1 MKKRLHVVQPLV
13 RWAVLTTTLVV
24 LAACGGGGGGGSSE
38 PATPQQ
44 YPAAVPAT
52 VPDAV
57 AGHVDRLKE
66 VRARLG
72 LATLSWDTRLAQAAQ
87 SHADY
92 LTRHG
97 TVGHAEDP
105 ALPGFTGA
113 GFAER
118 AQRFGYAQ
126 AIGETI
132 IHGKAVTYEEGRA
145 YLDALLYSPGHRA
158 YMLATDVDEF
168 GTGGTPLTTVYGR
181 SGSLQRRVAVM
192 FPFDQQENVNTSVAL
207 SFSGTLSGRITVS
220 SFSLRNR
227 STGAEVAFKPWPKE
241 GTGAVLFQPENP
253 LEFGTWYDC
262 VITGTVDGVATQK
275 TVSFKTT

>member
-1 MKKRLHVVQPLV
+1 MKTRLNVVHPRV
-13 RWAVLTTTLVV
+13 RWAVLTTALAV
-24 LAACGGGGGGGSSE
+24 LTACGGGGSDE

-44 YPAAVPAT
+44 YPAAAPAT
-52 VPDAV
+52 MPDAV

-72 LATLSWDTRLAQAAQ
+72 LAPLSWDARLAQAAQ

-92 LTRHG
+92 LSRHG
-97 TVGHAEDP
+97 TVGHSEDP

-118 AQRFGYAQ
+118 AQRFGYPQ

-132 IHGKAVTYEEGRA
+132 IHGKAATHGEGRA

-158 YMLATDVDEF
+158 YMLASDVDEF
-168 GTGGTPLTTVYGR
+168 GTGGTPLTTVFGR
-181 SGSLQRRVAVM
+181 SGLQQRRVAVM
-192 FPFDQQENVNTSVAL
+192 FPFDQQENVYTSVVL
-207 SFSGTLSGRITVS
+207 SFSGTLSGRVTVN

-227 STGAEVAFKPWPKE
+227 STGAEVAVHPWPRE
-241 GTGAVLFQPENP
+241 GTGAVLFQPTSQ
-253 LEFGTWYDC
+253 LEFGTWYDYT
-262 VITGTVDGVATQK
+262 INGTVDGVQTQK
-275 TVSFKTT
+275 TVSFKTN